1 MEIAAW
7 LRALGLERYEAAF
20 RENEIDWEV
29 LSELN
34 EADLEKLG
42 LPLGPRKKLL
52 KAIANRSAEPGP
64 ASVTPAVP
72 PMATPE
78 AERRQLTVM
87 FCDLVGSTALSQWLE
102 AEELGDLIRAYHER
116 VSAEVR
122 RFEGHVAKYMGDGV
136 LAYFG
141 WPRAH
146 EDDAE
151 RAVRAGLGI
160 VEAVGGLR
168 PQPDL
173 ELQVRIGIATGQ
185 VVVGELI
192 GAGEA
197 QERSVV
203 GETPNLAAR
212 LQALAEPNGV
222 VIGRRTRR
230 LVGGLFE
237 LADLGTHE
245 VKGFARQVRAWR
257 VLCEGLAESRFDA
270 LHAGVLTPLVGREE
284 ELALLLR
291 RWERAKEGEGQA
303 VLLSGEP
310 GIGKSR
316 LTRALQQQLTEEAY
330 TRLLHFCSPYHQD
343 SVLYPVID
351 HLQRA
356 GQLEQHDSDEQK
368 LEKLEGLLAQS
379 TEDPRKDVPLIAALL
394 SIPTSGRYPPLE
406 LRPEQQKA
414 RTLERLVAQVEGLAR
429 RQPVLALYEDV
440 HWIDPTSLELLDLL
454 VERVRTLPVLV
465 LVTFRPEF
473 KPPWIGQSHVTSL
486 TLNRLSRKHGVAI
499 VERLTGGK
507 VLPPE
512 LERQIVARTDGVPL
526 FVEELTKAVLESGLL
541 REEDDRYVLLG
552 PLPPLA
558 IPATLH
564 DSLTARLDRLVP
576 VKEVAQ
582 IGAAIGREFSYELL
596 ALIAPLRENELHE
609 ALARLEDA
617 ELVFR
622 RGTPPHATFAFKH
635 ALVRDA
641 AYDSMLRG
649 KRQQVHAAI
658 ARVLEER
665 FPETVQ
671 TKPEVLAQHYCEAGM
686 AERCIDY
693 RLRAGHRAAELS
705 ANVEAVG
712 QLTKGLEVLN
722 TLPESPERDELE
734 LTLQSAL
741 GMPLIA
747 TKGYAAPETGASYAR
762 AHELCEQMGRAD
774 QLLPIVYGR
783 WAYHLVGGE
792 HQTARRLA
800 EQFLSLAKSQAGTA
814 LELVGHRILGMSLL
828 HLGELQAGQA
838 RIEQAL
844 ALYDPQRH
852 GVLAFRFGQ
861 DQRASGLAF
870 LSLVLWL
877 AGFPDRAS
885 RTIDRALEVLEEL
898 NHVNS
903 RAYVLVW
910 GAATLAQLRRDVPA
924 VRKYVDEVV
933 SLSEEHGLS
942 LWRAYSKVFKGWV
955 LAEDGRQAEGRAEL
969 VKALAEC
976 RATRTRM
983 HRPYHLSLL
992 AEALRHSDR
1001 TEEGLQVI
1009 DEALAVVEETEERW
1023 WEADLHRLRGDLL
1036 LSLSTQNAAGAE
1048 VEYDAAITTARQQG
1062 ARMLELRAATSLA
1075 RLWRDRG
1082 GHAKAQDLLAP
1093 VYAWFAEGLDT
1104 PDLKD
1109 ASALLEE
1116 LG

>member
-1 MEIAAW
+1 
-7 LRALGLERYEAAF
+7 
-20 RENEIDWEV
+20 
-29 LSELN
+29 
-34 EADLEKLG
+34 
-42 LPLGPRKKLL
+42 
-52 KAIANRSAEPGP
+52 
-64 ASVTPAVP
+64 
-72 PMATPE
+72 
-78 AERRQLTVM
+78 
-87 FCDLVGSTALSQWLE
+87 
-102 AEELGDLIRAYHER
+102 
-116 VSAEVR
+116 
-122 RFEGHVAKYMGDGV
+122 MGDGV

-173 ELQVRIGIATGQ
+173 QLQVRIGIATGQ

-212 LQALAEPNGV
+212 LQALAEPDAV

-245 VKGFARQVRAWR
+245 LKGFARPVSAWR
-257 VLCEGLAESRFDA
+257 VLGEGRAEGRFEA
-270 LHAGVLTPLVGREE
+270 LRAATLTPLVGREE

-316 LTRALQQQLTEEAY
+316 LTRALQQQLAEETY
-330 TRLLHFCSPYHQD
+330 TRLLHFCSPYHQN
-343 SVLYPVID
+343 SALYPVID

-356 GQLEQHDSDEQK
+356 AQVERDDSDERK
-368 LEKLEGLLAQS
+368 LDKLEGLLAQS
-379 TEDPRKDVPLIAALL
+379 TEDLRGDVPLLAALL
-394 SIPTSGRYPPLE
+394 SIPTGERHPPLD
-406 LRPEQQKA
+406 LAPEQQKA

-429 RQPVLALYEDV
+429 RQPVLTLYEDV

-454 VERVRTLPVLV
+454 LERVRALPVLV
-465 LVTFRPEF
+465 VVTFRPEF
-473 KPPWIGQSHVTSL
+473 RPPWIGQPHVTLL

-499 VERLTGGK
+499 MGRLTGGK

-512 LERQIVARTDGVPL
+512 VERQIVARTDGVPL

-541 REEDDRYVLLG
+541 REEDDRYALLG
-552 PLPPLA
+552 PLPLLA

-582 IGAAIGREFSYELL
+582 IGAAIGREFPYELL
-596 ALIAPLRENELHE
+596 AAVVPLRQNELHE
-609 ALARLEDA
+609 ALARLEEA

-622 RGTPPHATFAFKH
+622 RGTPPHATFTFKH
-635 ALVRDA
+635 ALVQDA

-665 FPETVQ
+665 FPETAE
-671 TKPEVLAQHYCEAGM
+671 TKPEVLAQHYSEAGM
-686 AERCIDY
+686 AERCVDY

-705 ANVEAVG
+705 ANVEAAG
-712 QLTKGLEVLN
+712 HLTKGLEVLG
-722 TLPESPERDELE
+722 TLPESPQRDELE

-747 TKGYAAPETGASYAR
+747 TKGYAAPETGATYAR
-762 AHELCEQMGRAD
+762 AHELCERLGHAD
-774 QLLPIVYGR
+774 RLLPIVYGR

-792 HQTARRLA
+792 HQTGRRLA
-800 EQFLSLAKSQAGTA
+800 EQFLSLAESQADTA
-814 LELVGHRILGMSLL
+814 LELVGRRILGMSLL
-828 HLGELQAGQA
+828 HLGELQAGRG
-838 RIEQAL
+838 RIERAL
-844 ALYDPQRH
+844 GLYDPRRH
-852 GVLAFRFGQ
+852 GSLAFRFGQ

-870 LSLVLWL
+870 LSLALWL
-877 AGFPDRAS
+877 SGFPDQAS
-885 RTIDRALEVLEEL
+885 RTIDRALEALEEL

-903 RAYVLVW
+903 RGYVLVW
-910 GAATLAQLRRDVPA
+910 GAATLAQLRRDVAA
-924 VRKYVDEVV
+924 VGKHVDEVV
-933 SLSEEHGLS
+933 SLSEEHGLG
-942 LWRAYSKVFKGWV
+942 LWLAYGKVFRGWV
-955 LAEDGRQAEGRAEL
+955 LAEQGRQEEGRTEL
-969 VKALAEC
+969 AKALAEC
-976 RATRTRM
+976 QATRTRM

-992 AEALRHSDR
+992 AEVLRHSDR
-1001 TEEGLQVI
+1001 AEEGLLAI
-1009 DEALAVVEETEERW
+1009 DEALAVVEETAERW

-1048 VEYDAAITTARQQG
+1048 AEYDAAVTTARRQG
-1062 ARMLELRAATSLA
+1062 ARMLELRAATGLA
-1075 RLWRDRG
+1075 RLWRDQG

-1093 VYAWFAEGLDT
+1093 VYASFVEGLDT
-1104 PDLKD
+1104 PDLRD
-1109 ASALLEE
+1109 AGILLEE